1 MDKFFYFL
9 LPAQFEQVQS
19 PGNIGFIKCPWV
31 LYACPNTRTRSQVDD
46 CFDPSNRYSE
56 VQAILP
62 FDDEWFRANLGL
74 TFQEEENPL
83 ALEIEEN
90 EVQGII
96 VLEFS
101 GRLVL
106 GQESMDFRGKIKEVL
121 EKSDWIKQKW
131 GWDTRIVL
139 DLGKLGFV
147 DSAGLG
153 ALIAA
158 RTSAVSRGAG
168 IKLANLT
175 KKLRDA
181 LTITKLVTVFD
192 VYDSVEAAVNSFPA
206 VEPAKQA
213 PPAQA

>member
-1 MDKFFYFL
+1 M
-9 LPAQFEQVQS
+9 S
-19 PGNIGFIKCPWV
+19 
-31 LYACPNTRTRSQVDD
+31 
-46 CFDPSNRYSE
+46 
-56 VQAILP
+56 
-62 FDDEWFRANLGL
+62 
-74 TFQEEENPL
+74 
-83 ALEIEEN
+83 LEIEEN
-90 EVQGII
+90 EIHGII
-96 VLEFS
+96 VLEIS

-121 EKSDWIKQKW
+121 EKSDWIKEKW
-131 GWDTRIVL
+131 GWDTPIIL

-206 VEPAKQA
+206 AEPEKQT
-213 PPAQA
+213 PPAQS